1 MKSEDVDGDS
11 NPKAH
16 YGKVHDPRLSADEMD
31 IRRKENIAYE
41 YLCHLEEA
49 KVWIEAC
56 INETLPGTTELEE
69 GLRNGVF
76 LAKLGHFMSPD
87 VVPMKKIYDRDQT
100 RYKASGLHFRHTDNI
115 NYWLKALADVGLPEI
130 FYPETTD
137 IYDRKNMPRTIYCI
151 HALSLYL
158 FKLGKAPQ
166 IQDLYGK
173 IKFTDAEISAMRKE
187 LEKYGIQMPSFSKI
201 GGILANE
208 MPVDEAALHAAVIA
222 INDALDKRV
231 PSETLVAL
239 QNPAAHLNNIYPE
252 IDVQYQE
259 ALYDAKETKSEIARN
274 KSMDPDSSY
283 IPDVYDELLT
293 QAEIQGYINLVN
305 AQHALGQVTE
315 AAEKGNSV
323 ALVNALKSPLLSLRD
338 INDQFGEYYLEMLSQ
353 IINNHRLNNNEDQ
366 RLSKEVVQMAI
377 RAANIEG
384 DAEHQRLLAVKAIN
398 EALEKGDDEETLKA
412 LQNPKAKL
420 PGVKNFAGPLYREEL
435 QCMKREKQASLDYD
449 ELYTGVQVLSAI
461 AEVNKAIDI
470 KDPKVIISTLTDDD
484 AHITNVEPDY
494 AEKYLQAL
502 AATKENRKRHGSGLL
517 THYLIQHCVNQVN
530 NQAIEENNQIQAISK
545 INDLIEEADAME
557 LLAALRQ
564 PSARLKNVDL
574 KNGACYHSMLKQ
586 CKRQKAQELQ
596 DPTAA
601 LWYQDIQDTI
611 DATNILVVDA
621 FKLSMAVAAAN
632 AATDSGDENNLLN
645 CLMDPNILLH
655 SVTTQCA
662 SQYLNTLK
670 QYKEEKA
677 KTGDCG
683 SGWMMNRARDGTK
696 FYFNVISKEYTLE
709 RSDRIKKDHSLVTR
723 DEIQGCVSEVTAAH
737 DRQLLFKANEK
748 FIILVQSRIRGYLA
762 RKRYNERLSFLYT
775 RLPAIIKIQSW
786 WRMIRERRKYLW
798 RLTFLYSHCEAAI
811 KIQAFVRMYLH
822 RKKYLTR
829 LNYFRQ
835 HEDAVIKIQAF
846 MRSNWA
852 KKDYKSLMHGN
863 NPPVSVVRKF
873 VHLLD
878 IGDQDYAEEI
888 EVEKLRQQVVT
899 EIRTNQQLESD
910 LNMMDIKI
918 GLLVKNRITL
928 QDVISQNKTLKKYR
942 DSSSTLSVGGSSGLK
957 ALSKQSRERLEAYQH
972 LFYLLQTNPTYLA
985 KLIFEMPQSRT
996 TKFMESVIL
1005 TLYNY
1010 ASNQREEYL
1019 LLKLF
1024 KTALEE
1030 EVRSKVQQMSDVV
1043 TGNPMV
1049 VKMIVSFNRN
1059 TRGQGTLRE
1068 LLNPLVRAI
1077 IDDRNLVINTNPI
1090 EVYKQWVNQMETT
1103 SGRASGL
1110 PYEVTNEQA
1119 LKHREVVAKIN
1130 ESLELLKQATEKV
1143 LSSILSSVHLIPYS
1157 MRYMAKVL
1165 KKSLHA
1171 KFPRAPEKDILKIV
1185 GNLIYYRY
1193 INSAIVAPDAFDIID
1208 VGANKSL
1215 TNDQRRNLG
1224 SVAKILQFAASNKG
1238 FGGDSSH
1245 QAPLNSYIM
1254 DAHVRFKKYFLE
1266 ICDVE
1271 EPEVYFNMDQYT
1283 DVTRITKPIIYISI
1297 AEIVDTHRL
1306 LLEHKDTI
1314 APDPADPLHE
1324 LLDDL
1329 GEVPDIES
1337 LIGDSNTDDGHHSK
1351 TNMGKT
1357 EISLAL
1363 SNKFEVPE
1371 EDQSDMKS
1379 LFLRTK
1385 RMVVDVIRCQTRGDT
1400 LTEVLSITATQEEEN
1415 DHALLICKRERI
1427 DKKATKKTSL
1437 VRQQSMAGEMRLPL
1451 EQMKQKIQAL
1461 LQELEK
1467 QGVVSRKDN
1476 YQHVINSIVQDI
1488 RNQRLYRQHRKQE
1501 MIRIRNTLKSLEN
1514 KRAFFEEQIDYY
1526 NQYVKTCLDNLS
1538 TKGKKAGRS
1547 TKKDSAHKVKGSV
1560 KYSAAKLHE
1569 KGVVLDIEE
1578 LPANQF
1584 KNVLFEIHATEN
1596 VGVFHVYAKFMGV
1609 NMEKVELVFQDL
1621 LQLQYEGV
1629 SVMKMYKAKINV
1641 NLLIFLLNK
1650 KFYGK

>member
-1 MKSEDVDGDS
+1 MK
-11 NPKAH
+11 N
-16 YGKVHDPRLSADEMD
+16 
-31 IRRKENIAYE
+31 
-41 YLCHLEEA
+41 
-49 KVWIEAC
+49 
-56 INETLPGTTELEE
+56 
-69 GLRNGVF
+69 
-76 LAKLGHFMSPD
+76 
-87 VVPMKKIYDRDQT
+87 
-100 RYKASGLHFRHTDNI
+100 
-115 NYWLKALADVGLPEI
+115 
-130 FYPETTD
+130 
-137 IYDRKNMPRTIYCI
+137 
-151 HALSLYL
+151 
-158 FKLGKAPQ
+158 LGK
-166 IQDLYGK
+166 
-173 IKFTDAEISAMRKE
+173 
-187 LEKYGIQMPSFSKI
+187 
-201 GGILANE
+201 
-208 MPVDEAALHAAVIA
+208 
-222 INDALDKRV
+222 
-231 PSETLVAL
+231 
-239 QNPAAHLNNIYPE
+239 
-252 IDVQYQE
+252 
-259 ALYDAKETKSEIARN
+259 
-274 KSMDPDSSY
+274 
-283 IPDVYDELLT
+283 
-293 QAEIQGYINLVN
+293 
-305 AQHALGQVTE
+305 
-315 AAEKGNSV
+315 
-323 ALVNALKSPLLSLRD
+323 
-338 INDQFGEYYLEMLSQ
+338 YYMEMLVQ
-353 IINNHRLNNNEDQ
+353 LVNNHRLNNNEDQ
-366 RLSKEVVQMAI
+366 RLTKDVVQMAV
-377 RAANIEG
+377 RAANVEG
-384 DAEHQRLLAVKAIN
+384 DAEHQRLLAVRAIN
-398 EALEKGDDEETLKA
+398 EALEKDDDEETLKA

-420 PGVKNFAGPLYREEL
+420 PSIKNFAGPLYREEL
-435 QCMKREKQASLDYD
+435 QCMKQEKQASLDYD

-461 AEVNKAIDI
+461 AEVNKAIEI
-470 KDPKVIISTLTDDD
+470 KDPEVIVASLSEED
-484 AHITNVEPDY
+484 AHITNIEPDY
-494 AEKYLQAL
+494 AEKYLQVL
-502 AATKENRKRHGSGLL
+502 ASTREHKKRHGSGLL
-517 THYLIQHCVNQVN
+517 THYMVQHCVNQVN
-530 NQAIEENNQIQAISK
+530 NQAIEENNQIQAINK
-545 INDLIEEADAME
+545 INDVIEEGSTME
-557 LLAALRQ
+557 VLASLQQ
-564 PSARLKNVDL
+564 PTARLRNVDV
-574 KNGACYHSMLKQ
+574 KNGACYHSLLKQ
-586 CKRQKAQELQ
+586 CKRQKAEELQ
-596 DPTAA
+596 DTTAA

-611 DATNILVVDA
+611 DTTNILVQDA
-621 FKLSMAVAAAN
+621 VKLSMAVAAAN
-632 AATDSGDENNLLN
+632 MAVESGDQNNLLN
-645 CLMDPNILLH
+645 SLMNPDILLH
-655 SVTTQCA
+655 SVTSECGQ
-662 SQYLNTLK
+662 QYLSSLK
-670 QYKEEKA
+670 LYKDQKA
-677 KTGDCG
+677 ATGDCG
-683 SGWMMNRARDGTK
+683 SGWMMNRVRDGSK
-696 FYFNVISKEYTLE
+696 FYFNVITKEYAFERLE
-709 RSDRIKKDHSLVTR
+709 QVKKDHSLVTR
-723 DEIQGCVSEVTAAH
+723 DEIQGCISEVTAAH

-748 FIILVQSRIRGYLA
+748 FIVLVQSRIRGYLA
-762 RKRYNERLSFLYT
+762 RRKYNERVSFLYT

-786 WRMIRERRKYLW
+786 WRMICERRKYLW
-798 RLTFLYSHCEAAI
+798 RLSFLHSHCEAAI
-811 KIQAFVRMYLH
+811 KIQTFVRMYLQ
-822 RKKYLTR
+822 RKRYQTR
-829 LNYFRQ
+829 VDYFKQ
-835 HEDAVIKIQAF
+835 NEEAVIKIQAF

-852 KKDYKSLMHGN
+852 KKDYKALMHGV

-899 EIRTNQQLESD
+899 EIRTNQELEND

-942 DSSSTLSVGGSSGLK
+942 DSSGTLSVGGNSGLK

-1068 LLNPLVRAI
+1068 LLNPLVKAI
-1077 IDDRNLVINTNPI
+1077 IDDRNLIINTNPV

-1103 SGRASGL
+1103 SGKTSGL
-1110 PYEVTNEQA
+1110 PYEVNNEQA
-1119 LKHREVVAKIN
+1119 LKHQEVVDKIN
-1130 ESLELLKQATEKV
+1130 QSLELLKQATEKV
-1143 LSSILSSVHLIPYS
+1143 LSVILSSVHLIPYS

-1165 KKSLHA
+1165 KNSLRE
-1171 KFPRAPEKDILKIV
+1171 KFPQAPEKDILKIV

-1254 DAHVRFKKYFLE
+1254 DAHVRFKEYFLE

-1271 EPEVYFNMDQYT
+1271 EPEVHYNMDQYT

-1297 AEIVDTHRL
+1297 AEIVDTHKL
-1306 LLEHKDTI
+1306 LLQHKDTI
-1314 APDPADPLHE
+1314 APDLSDPLHE

-1329 GEVPDIES
+1329 GEVTDVGS

-1351 TNMGKT
+1351 VNMGKT

-1371 EDQSDMKS
+1371 EDQSDVKS

-1385 RMVVDVIRCQTRGDT
+1385 RMVVDVIRCQTHGET
-1400 LTEVLSITATQEEEN
+1400 LTEVLNIPATQDEEN
-1415 DHALLICKRERI
+1415 DHSLLIRKRERM
-1427 DKKATKKTSL
+1427 DQRATKKTSL

-1461 LQELEK
+1461 LREIEK
-1467 QGVVSRKDN
+1467 QGLVSSKDN
-1476 YQHVINSIVQDI
+1476 YQYVINSIVQDI

-1501 MIRIRNTLKSLEN
+1501 MVRIRNTLKSLES

-1538 TKGKKAGRS
+1538 TKGN
-1547 TKKDSAHKVKGSV
+1547 
-1560 KYSAAKLHE
+1560 AAKLHE
-1569 KGVVLDIEE
+1569 KGIVLDIEE
-1578 LPANQF
+1578 LPPNQF